1 MADQVSGK
9 EDTALP
15 LVLLD
20 HDSIIRLIISNCLH
34 HSIKY
39 YITKVF
45 SYFYQTNANKE

>member
-20 HDSIIRLIISNCLH
+20 HDSIIRLSATE
-34 HSIKY
+34 Y
-39 YITKVF
+39 
-45 SYFYQTNANKE
+45 